1 MSPAKDLLVHLGWE
15 TVLWVRSCQESLTQ
29 YSEDVVLYLCFTSQ
43 FSAFVIVLTGIGPSA
58 RLVVER
64 ACCSQLTHR
73 PLERTIGLATILTSF
88 AALALLVETGVY
100 LSADT
105 DTLIAILL
113 FLLAILALILVA
125 LNGMYSVVNRCV
137 LGFPG
142 SARETH
148 VDRADVGSS
157 SGDINLV

>member
-15 TVLWVRSCQESLTQ
+15 TVF
-29 YSEDVVLYLCFTSQ
+29 EDVVLYLCFTSQ

-58 RLVVER
+58 
-64 ACCSQLTHR
+64 R

-125 LNGMYSVVNRCV
+125 LNGMYSVVNR
-137 LGFPG
+137 
-142 SARETH
+142 
-148 VDRADVGSS
+148 S